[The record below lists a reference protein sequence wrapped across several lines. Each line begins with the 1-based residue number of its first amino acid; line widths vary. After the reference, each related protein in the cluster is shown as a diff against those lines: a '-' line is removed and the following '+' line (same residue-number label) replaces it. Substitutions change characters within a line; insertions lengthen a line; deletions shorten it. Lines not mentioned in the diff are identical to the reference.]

1 MKPHRLALFAAA
13 ALLVAGAL
21 PATAWADVTART
33 REPLSALPRVPL
45 IIESAGK
52 RLPFKAWVMDTPAR
66 REQGMMFVRH
76 MEPTDGMLFV
86 FPIDTATAFWMK
98 NTYISLDLLF
108 IRRDGTIARIT
119 ERAKPHDPTP
129 LPAGEPVLAVLEVA
143 GGTAERLGLR
153 AGDRIVTTALRPAVR

>member
-1 MKPHRLALFAAA
+1 MRTRRFALLAAA
-13 ALLVAGAL
+13 WLLAVAL
-21 PATAWADVTART
+21 PVTVPAEITADS

-45 IIESAGK
+45 VIESAGK
-52 RLPFKAWVMDTPAR
+52 RLAFKAWVMDTPAR

-86 FPIDTATAFWMK
+86 FPVDTATAFWMK
-98 NTYISLDLLF
+98 NTYLSLDLLF

-129 LPAGEPVLAVLEVA
+129 LPAGEPVLAVFEVA

-153 AGDRIVTTALRPAVR
+153 AGDRVVTQALRPAAR